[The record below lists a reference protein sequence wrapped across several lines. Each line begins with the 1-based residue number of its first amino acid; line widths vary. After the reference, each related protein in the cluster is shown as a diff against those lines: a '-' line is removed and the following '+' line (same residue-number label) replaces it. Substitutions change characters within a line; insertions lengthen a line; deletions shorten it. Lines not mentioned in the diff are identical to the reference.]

1 MVITRSPK
9 DSAKANRADAAATEM
24 MIHSGGI
31 PYLTF
36 SAGHTTYALY
46 IASTTDIVDSPLIEA
61 DPRMP
66 DFVKGALQLDGRV
79 IPVIDLASRLG
90 FPTARPGRRTCVV
103 LVQAHVSDMV
113 IPIGVEVDAVHEV
126 LNLSEPGL
134 DAPPSCGA
142 NLNSHFVDV
151 MAKRP
156 GHYAMVMHVEQ
167 LLFSEE
173 LSELACLG
181 ELHDDLVH
189 H

>member
-1 MVITRSPK
+1 MIITRSRK
-9 DSAKANRADAAATEM
+9 DCAKASRADAAATEM

-46 IASTTDIVDSPLIEA
+46 IASTTAIVDAPLIAA
-61 DPRMP
+61 DPRLP
-66 DFVKGALQLDGRV
+66 EFVKGALHLDGGV
-79 IPVIDLASRLG
+79 IPVIDMASRLG

-103 LVQAHVSDMV
+103 LVQAHLADKD

-173 LSELACLG
+173 LTELASLG
-181 ELHDDLVH
+181 ELRDDIVH

>member
-1 MVITRSPK
+1 MVITRSRK
-9 DSAKANRADAAATEM
+9 DSTKANRAAAATKM

-46 IASTTDIVDSPLIEA
+46 IASTTLIVDSPVVVN

-66 DFVKGALQLDGRV
+66 EFVKGAMHLDGQL

-90 FPTARPGRRTCVV
+90 FPAARPGRRTCVV
-103 LVQAHVSDMV
+103 LVQAQVADKV
-113 IPIGVEVDAVHEV
+113 IHIGVEVDAVHEV

-134 DAPPSCGA
+134 DEPPSCGA

-167 LLFSEE
+167 LLFCEE

>member
-1 MVITRSPK
+1 MIVTRSPK
-9 DSAKANRADAAATEM
+9 DSAKASRADAAATDVT
-24 MIHSGGI
+24 IHSGGI

-36 SAGHTTYALY
+36 SAGHTNYALY
-46 IASTTDIVDSPLIEA
+46 IASTKAIIEAPVIAA

-66 DFVKGALQLDGRV
+66 EFVKGALHLDGQV
-79 IPVIDLASRLG
+79 IPVIDLACRLG
-90 FPTARPGRRTCVV
+90 FPAARAGRRSCVV
-103 LVQAHVSDMV
+103 LVEAHFDAQVFQV
-113 IPIGVEVDAVHEV
+113 GVEVEAVHEV

-134 DAPPSCGA
+134 AAPPTCGA

-151 MAKRP
+151 MAKRL

>member
-1 MVITRSPK
+1 MIITRSRK
-9 DSAKANRADAAATEM
+9 DSAKASRADAAAAEVM
-24 MIHSGGI
+24 VYSGGI

-46 IASTTDIVDSPLIEA
+46 IASTTAIVDSPLIA
-61 DPRMP
+61 SDPRMP
-66 DFVKGALQLDGRV
+66 EFVKGALHLDGQV

-90 FPTARPGRRTCVV
+90 FPAARPGRRSCVV
-103 LVQAHVSDMV
+103 LVEAHLAEQV
-113 IPIGVEVDAVHEV
+113 IHIGVEVDAVHEV

-134 DAPPSCGA
+134 EAPPICGA

-173 LSELACLG
+173 LTELACLG